1 MMQYGKF
8 GTDQAEKD
16 FRAWAT
22 YEWAKHAKGEGV
34 VSEFYGAGITK
45 LLADQSKI
53 WRIDPPTYNFTGRTA
68 LRPSKEKNMKQLYWV
83 AVLYRKGKKTEL
95 IVEPEIM
102 LAVSEEKAKAGI
114 INIIP
119 SSYKERFDR
128 LEVVVR
134 PF

>member
-1 MMQYGKF
+1 VSGGTNPLNGAVF
-8 GTDQAEKD
+8 GS
-16 FRAWAT
+16 
-22 YEWAKHAKGEGV
+22 Y
-34 VSEFYGAGITK
+34 AGDK
-45 LLADQSKI
+45 Q
-53 WRIDPPTYNFTGRTA
+53 PTHNILGQP
-68 LRPSKEKNMKQLYWV
+68 LSWPKEKKMKQLYWV

-95 IVEPEIM
+95 ILEPEIM

>member
-1 MMQYGKF
+1 MQYGKF
-8 GTDQAEKD
+8 GTDQAERD
-16 FRAWAT
+16 FRTWTAQHGLDA
-22 YEWAKHAKGEGV
+22 YWAKIKQHLE
-34 VSEFYGAGITK
+34 
-45 LLADQSKI
+45 
-53 WRIDPPTYNFTGRTA
+53 
-68 LRPSKEKNMKQLYWV
+68 EKKKMKQLFWV
-83 AVLYRKGKKTEL
+83 AVLYHKGKKTEL

-102 LAVSEEKAKAGI
+102 LAADAEKAKAGI

>member
-1 MMQYGKF
+1 
-8 GTDQAEKD
+8 
-16 FRAWAT
+16 
-22 YEWAKHAKGEGV
+22 
-34 VSEFYGAGITK
+34 
-45 LLADQSKI
+45 
-53 WRIDPPTYNFTGRTA
+53 
-68 LRPSKEKNMKQLYWV
+68 MKQLYWV

-95 IVEPEIM
+95 ILEPEIM

>member
-1 MMQYGKF
+1 MQHGK
-8 GTDQAEKD
+8 GASRRVEEE
-16 FRAWAT
+16 FR
-22 YEWAKHAKGEGV
+22 EWVE
-34 VSEFYGAGITK
+34 TRQQ
-45 LLADQSKI
+45 L
-53 WRIDPPTYNFTGRTA
+53 
-68 LRPSKEKNMKQLYWV
+68 EKNMKQLYWV

-102 LAVSEEKAKAGI
+102 LAASEEKAKAGM
-114 INIIP
+114 INRIP

>member
-1 MMQYGKF
+1 
-8 GTDQAEKD
+8 
-16 FRAWAT
+16 
-22 YEWAKHAKGEGV
+22 
-34 VSEFYGAGITK
+34 
-45 LLADQSKI
+45 
-53 WRIDPPTYNFTGRTA
+53 
-68 LRPSKEKNMKQLYWV
+68 MKQLYWV

-95 IVEPEIM
+95 IVEPVIM
-102 LAVSEEKAKAGI
+102 LAVSEEKAKAGM